1 MSSWETRDS
10 DFCLICLPS
19 SAATYFWKCCY
30 IHLFII
36 FQFDWYLFYSQNVFY
51 AFIDCCWCWKWRVPD
66 TWWIR
71 KQIFAREIWTSYHP
85 GAMPINKTCH
95 HSFIS
100 AKHHCKRKY
109 ISTKHKNIG
118 QFCPEYQVPRKV
130 MILNIPNLWSNCY
143 ILWLPNVHLCI
154 SPVTTHF
161 NRKQQPSTY
170 YHGSMLIYLMIYQW
184 WTQIHVYNSQLFFWL
199 FVSTEFR

>member
-1 MSSWETRDS
+1 MLFNFQLVAKYLVLQWQLVSRTAFQHIHSYSISRLGNELAKIMSSWETRDS
-10 DFCLICLPS
+10 DFCLICLPL

-36 FQFDWYLFYSQNVFY
+36 FQFDWYLVYSQNVFY
-51 AFIDCCWCWKWRVPD
+51 AFIDCCCCWKWRVPD

-71 KQIFAREIWTSYHP
+71 KQIFAREIWIPYHP

-143 ILWLPNVHLCI
+143 I
-154 SPVTTHF
+154 
-161 NRKQQPSTY
+161 
-170 YHGSMLIYLMIYQW
+170 SMATKRSSFTGNNTFY
-184 WTQIHVYNSQLFFWL
+184 
-199 FVSTEFR
+199 